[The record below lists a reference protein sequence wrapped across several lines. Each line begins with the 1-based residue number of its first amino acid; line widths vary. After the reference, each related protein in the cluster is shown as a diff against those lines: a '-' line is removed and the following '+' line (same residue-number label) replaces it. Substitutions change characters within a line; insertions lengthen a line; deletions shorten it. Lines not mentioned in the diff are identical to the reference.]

1 MDKNALQEQK
11 KINFIKNTQNAKT
24 VEALTHT
31 HTHDMFIK

>member
-1 MDKNALQEQK
+1 MNKNALQEQK
-11 KINFIKNTQNAKT
+11 KIKLIKNSQNAKT

>member
-1 MDKNALQEQK
+1 MIKKAKQEPK
-11 KINFIKNTQNAKT
+11 KINLIKNTQNAKT

>member
-11 KINFIKNTQNAKT
+11 KINLIKNSQNAKT
-24 VEALTHT
+24 VGALTHT